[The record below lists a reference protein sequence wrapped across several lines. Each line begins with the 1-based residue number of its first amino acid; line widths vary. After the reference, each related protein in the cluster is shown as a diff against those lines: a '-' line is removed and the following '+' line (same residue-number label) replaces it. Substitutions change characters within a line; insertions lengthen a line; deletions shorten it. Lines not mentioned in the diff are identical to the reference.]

1 MKLLNSF
8 VNCIMHAL
16 LAMQEFPWSFNLPK
30 YVWRRKHST
39 FSNLSTI
46 VSFTSCDLYSWQDW
60 IMVRRIAQQN
70 RWSINVIC
78 GYTLVIGLW
87 ANKLNRSK
95 FLTLP
100 TLARLRSIAEHQIKG
115 YILMRLRLFMRLM
128 NMHLEFITQW

>member
-16 LAMQEFPWSFNLPK
+16 LATQEFPWSFNLPK
-30 YVWRRKHST
+30 YVWRQKHST
-39 FSNLSTI
+39 FLNLSTI
-46 VSFTSCDLYSWQDW
+46 VIFTSWDLNIQQDW

-70 RWSINVIC
+70 RWSINVIY

-87 ANKLNRSK
+87 ANKLKQSK

-100 TLARLRSIAEHQIKG
+100 TLARLRSTAEHQIKG
-115 YILMRLRLFMRLM
+115 YILMRLGLFMQLM
-128 NMHLEFITQW
+128 NMHLEFIS

>member
-8 VNCIMHAL
+8 VNSIMHAL
-16 LAMQEFPWSFNLPK
+16 LATQEFPWSFNLPK
-30 YVWRRKHST
+30 YVWRQKHST
-39 FSNLSTI
+39 FLNLSTI
-46 VSFTSCDLYSWQDW
+46 VSFTSCDLYCRQDW

-95 FLTLP
+95 FLTLS
-100 TLARLRSIAEHQIKG
+100 TLARLCSTTEHQIKG
-115 YILMRLRLFMRLM
+115 YILMRLSLFMWLM
-128 NMHLEFITQW
+128 NMHLEFIP